1 MKSYGVNKQSVNQS
15 AIDFH
20 LEELAIN
27 GYSLVENV
35 LSEEEL
41 ALIREKLD
49 AIYRLQENT
58 FGSDNLLKIK
68 EKNMVRSPLVYDSF
82 FLDIATNSKVL
93 EIMKAILGEYFIL
106 HLQNGII
113 NLPNE
118 EHHQSS
124 WHRDLPYQNFVI
136 SKPLSIGALFCID
149 DFSETSGGTL
159 VVPHS
164 HRVEEIPSN
173 EYIQKHAK
181 QVIAKAG
188 SVLIFDSMLFHR
200 AGYNS
205 ANYIRRAINNVYTVP
220 IIKQQINL
228 QTALHGKYAEDPFLA
243 KFLGYQSNTANSDI
257 EWRQERLNR
266 DVK

>member
-1 MKSYGVNKQSVNQS
+1 MKSYGVNKQSFNVS
-15 AIDFH
+15 AIDFY
-20 LEELAIN
+20 LEEIAIN
-27 GYSLVENV
+27 GFSILENV
-35 LSEEEL
+35 LKEDDL
-41 ALIREKLD
+41 KIAREKLD
-49 AIYRLQENT
+49 AIYQQQEKE
-58 FGSDNLLKIK
+58 FGLENLKKIQ

-82 FLDIATNSKVL
+82 FLDIATNPKIL
-93 EIMKAILGEYFIL
+93 EIITAILGGYFIL

-136 SKPLSIGALFCID
+136 SKPLAIGALFCID

-173 EYIQKHAK
+173 EYIVKHSK
-181 QVIAKAG
+181 QVTAKAG
-188 SVLIFDSMLFHR
+188 SVLLFDAMLFHR

-220 IIKQQINL
+220 ILKQQINL
-228 QTALHGKYAEDPFLA
+228 QTALKGKYAEDAFLS
-243 KFLGYQSNTANSDI
+243 KFLGYQSNTANSDVA
-257 EWRQERLNR
+257 WRRERLNR
-266 DVK
+266 